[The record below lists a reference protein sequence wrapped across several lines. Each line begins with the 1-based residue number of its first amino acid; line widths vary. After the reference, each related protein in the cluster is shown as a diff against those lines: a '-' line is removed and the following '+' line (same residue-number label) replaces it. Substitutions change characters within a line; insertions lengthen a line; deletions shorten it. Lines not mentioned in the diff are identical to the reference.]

1 MTGRRSTDNQAR
13 AEADIKA
20 RNLDPNDWRA
30 STSRQMAK
38 APTFWDAADEMMNWF
53 SGNGS
58 SPAVLNNAMPQSNY
72 PANINIKTELKL
84 NERVLAES
92 VNSVNVRDAN
102 RR

>member
-1 MTGRRSTDNQAR
+1 MFD
-13 AEADIKA
+13 
-20 RNLDPNDWRA
+20 DWFGG
-30 STSRQMAK
+30 K
-38 APTFWDAADEMMNWF
+38 N
-53 SGNGS
+53 S
-58 SPAVLNNAMPQSNY
+58 SPAALNNAMPQSNY